1 MSETETI
8 PKIIFIIPY
17 RNREPQLNHF
27 KYYMKY
33 ILEDLPNNYEIF
45 FIHQCDSKPFNR
57 GAMKNIGFIAM
68 KNKYPNHYKTISF
81 VFNDIDTLPAF
92 KNMLNYE
99 TTTGVIK
106 HFYGFEFALGG
117 IISVTG
123 YDFEKIN
130 GFPNYWGWGLED
142 NDLQIR
148 ANQYQLKIDRSN
160 FYEFN
165 NPNIINIQSEKTRV
179 HSKQQVWRAGI
190 KNTEGITDIKNLN
203 YDINI
208 DMVDMVNVLNFET
221 NINPYLDTYANIP
234 PYQNITT
241 DIKFK
246 PFDAV
251 NNVNE
256 LINGGVKI
264 NNISNVSKFN
274 NRGLHLK
281 LFNYS

>member
-1 MSETETI
+1 
-8 PKIIFIIPY
+8 
-17 RNREPQLNHF
+17 
-27 KYYMKY
+27 MKY

-68 KNKYPNHYKTISF
+68 KNKYPNHYKSISF

-99 TTTGVIK
+99 TTLGVIK

-117 IISVTG
+117 IISVSG
-123 YDFEKIN
+123 YDFEKMN

-148 ANQYQLKIDRSN
+148 ANKYKIKIDRSN
-160 FYEFN
+160 FYDFN
-165 NPNIINIQSEKTRV
+165 NPNIINIQAEKTRV

-190 KNTEGITDIKNLN
+190 KNTEGITDIKNLD
-203 YDINI
+203 YEINI
-208 DMVDMVNVLNFET
+208 DMVNVLNFET
-221 NINPYLDTYANIP
+221 NIDPYLDTYANIP

-241 DIKFK
+241 DINFK
-246 PFDAV
+246 PLNAV

-274 NRGLHLK
+274 NRGVQLK
-281 LFNYS
+281 LFN